1 MKFNVLEGY
10 LTEQIFTVLVVFT
23 RLGTAMMTMPG
34 FGESY
39 VPSRMR
45 LSMAIILSIA
55 LAPFLQS
62 YLPVVPKDPAR
73 LAALLLGEIFT
84 GLLIG
89 TVARFLISAMHVA
102 GMIISYQS
110 SLSLATQFDPTQ
122 AAQGTVVGNFLSITA
137 LTFIFALD
145 LHHVMLQGVVDS
157 YSLIVPGNFPPMNDL
172 ADYFGQLM
180 SRVFEVGVQLA
191 APSIVIGLIINFAA
205 GILARLMPNMQ
216 VFFVVQPLQLML
228 SVFVLMIVFQ
238 MTMTEFAQFFSVT
251 FSDFLE
257 GL

>member
-10 LTEQIFTVLVVFT
+10 LTEQIFAVLIVFT

-39 VPSRMR
+39 VPSRIR
-45 LSMAIILSIA
+45 LSLAIVLSLA
-55 LAPFLQS
+55 LAPFLES
-62 YLPVVPKDPAR
+62 YLPPVPKDPGR
-73 LAALLLGEIFT
+73 LVALLLGEIFV

-89 TVARFLISAMHVA
+89 TVARFLIAAMHVA

-110 SLSLATQFDPTQ
+110 SLSIATQFDPTQ
-122 AAQGTVVGNFLSITA
+122 AAQGTVLGNFLSVSA
-137 LTFIFALD
+137 LTFLFTLD
-145 LHHVMLQGVVDS
+145 LHHVMLRGVTDS

-180 SRVFEVGVQLA
+180 SHVFEVGVQLS
-191 APSIVIGLIINFAA
+191 APSIVIGLMINFTA
-205 GILARLMPNMQ
+205 GILARLMPTMQ
-216 VFFVVQPLQLML
+216 VFFILQPLQLIV
-228 SVFVLMIVFQ
+228 SIFVLMIVFQ
-238 MTMTEFAQFFSVT
+238 MMMNEFAQFFSVT